1 MPETLAAAALHCRTG
16 RVGPMKL
23 WQRQK
28 TCSDS
33 DEWPL
38 PSQGKVDM
46 ARIPRLL
53 AFCFVGFLA
62 WPPVHMRFSLHLGLL
77 LLFSLILSPFSC

>member
-1 MPETLAAAALHCRTG
+1 
-16 RVGPMKL
+16 MKL

-33 DEWPL
+33 DECPPALALAL

-62 WPPVHMRFSLHLGLL
+62 
-77 LLFSLILSPFSC
+77 